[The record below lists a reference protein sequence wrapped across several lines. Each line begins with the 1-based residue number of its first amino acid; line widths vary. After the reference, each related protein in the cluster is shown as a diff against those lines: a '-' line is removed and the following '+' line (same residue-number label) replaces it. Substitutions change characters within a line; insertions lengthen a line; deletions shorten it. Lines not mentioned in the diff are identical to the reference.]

1 MKSYSEDPLHYKQL
15 ITQINEEV
23 DFSGYLTAQG
33 YDLLKKSAGSQE
45 FKNDDERIVLQTK
58 RHPVTYFNRNDSF
71 DKGRFFKFIHTRSA
85 NFYEA
90 IKSGLEV
97 IERTYPT
104 IHTTTPKKSTKN
116 LISLEERYN
125 IQPLTKPI
133 YLTEVRHL
141 SLATLRS
148 EAFKG
153 RIFNAFH
160 IDDNSGRIANI
171 ALPKYGTDGNIKN
184 YTLYNR
190 PYRDRKDGKIKKF
203 RLFLNKRY
211 EYLFVSNPEVKADK
225 VVCVESGFDALAY
238 HELHGL
244 PKAFYI
250 SMSGHIDDRKLE
262 QFYQWNT
269 LVGGATNLPIHLAFD
284 HDIEGMRYDLMV
296 VRSFINR
303 RSDRVFMELDW
314 KRPNMQI
321 KLNYRSNS
329 PAEMERDAN
338 FINEQIAGGP
348 EGMAQ
353 FFEKAICFKDK
364 VVWELDLDKIQRSP
378 KESRD
383 YWKRA
388 IGILSGCF
396 TRGTIRIDKSPSQ
409 KDWNDELISVKN
421 KVPLSASSSLMNK
434 MEEQQKKRKRKGY
447 AR

>member
-1 MKSYSEDPLHYKQL
+1 MMINYSEDPLHYKKL
-15 ITQINEEV
+15 IAQIDEEV
-23 DFSGYLTAQG
+23 DFSGYLNDQG
-33 YDLLKKSAGSQE
+33 YRIMKKSIGSQE
-45 FKNDDERIVLQTK
+45 FKKNDERIVLQTK
-58 RHPVTYFNRNDSF
+58 RHPVTYFNRNDSL

-133 YLTEVRHL
+133 YLTEGRHL
-141 SLATLRS
+141 SLETLHS

-160 IDDNSGRIANI
+160 INDNRGRIANV

-190 PYRDRKDGKIKKF
+190 PYRDRKDGKTKKF
-203 RLFLNKRY
+203 RLFLNERY

-238 HELHGL
+238 HELHGF

-262 QFYQWNT
+262 QFFQWNT

-296 VRSFINR
+296 VRSWVNR

-314 KRPNMQI
+314 KRSNMQI

-329 PAEMERDAN
+329 LAEMERDAD
-338 FINEQIAGGP
+338 FINKQIASGP
-348 EGMAQ
+348 EGMALV
-353 FFEKAICFKDK
+353 FEKAICFKDK
-364 VVWELDLDKIQRSP
+364 VVWELDLDRIQRSP
-378 KESRD
+378 KASRD

-388 IGILSGCF
+388 IGILSECF
-396 TRGTIRIDKSPSQ
+396 TRDVIRIDKSPSQ
-409 KDWNDELISVKN
+409 KDWNDELISVK
-421 KVPLSASSSLMNK
+421 
-434 MEEQQKKRKRKGY
+434 KKFHCQL
-447 AR
+447 AHL

>member
-1 MKSYSEDPLHYKQL
+1 MMINYSEDPLHYKKL
-15 ITQINEEV
+15 IAQIDEEV
-23 DFSGYLTAQG
+23 DFSGYLNNQG
-33 YDLLKKSAGSQE
+33 YRIMKKSIGSQE
-45 FKNDDERIVLQTK
+45 FKKNDERIVLQTK
-58 RHPVTYFNRNDSF
+58 RHPVTYFNRNDSL

-97 IERTYPT
+97 TERTYPT

-133 YLTEVRHL
+133 YLTEGRHL
-141 SLATLRS
+141 SLETLHS

-160 IDDNSGRIANI
+160 INDNRGRIANV

-190 PYRDRKDGKIKKF
+190 PYRDRKDGKTKKF
-203 RLFLNKRY
+203 RLFLNERY
-211 EYLFVSNPEVKADK
+211 KYLFVSNPEVKADK

-238 HELHGL
+238 HELHGF

-262 QFYQWNT
+262 QFFQWNT

-296 VRSFINR
+296 VRSWINR

-321 KLNYRSNS
+321 KLNYHSGS
-329 PAEMERDAN
+329 LAEMERDAD
-338 FINEQIAGGP
+338 FINKQIASGP
-348 EGMAQ
+348 EGIALV
-353 FFEKAICFKDK
+353 FEKAICFKDK
-364 VVWELDLDKIQRSP
+364 VVWELDLDRIQQFSQATRS
-378 KESRD
+378 
-383 YWKRA
+383 YWKKV
-388 IGILSGCF
+388 IGILSECF
-396 TRGTIRIDKSPSQ
+396 TRGTIKIDKSPNQ
-409 KDWNDELISVKN
+409 KDWNDELISVK
-421 KVPLSASSSLMNK
+421 
-434 MEEQQKKRKRKGY
+434 KKFHCQL
-447 AR
+447 AHL

>member
-1 MKSYSEDPLHYKQL
+1 MINYSEDPLHYKQL
-15 ITQINEEV
+15 IAQINEEI

-33 YDLLKKSAGSQE
+33 YDLLKKSTGSQE
-45 FKNDDERIVLQTK
+45 FKKNDERIVLQTK
-58 RHPVTYFNRNDSF
+58 RHPVTYFNRNDGS
-71 DKGRFFKFIHTRSA
+71 DKGRFFKFMHMRFG

-90 IKSGLEV
+90 IKSGLEA
-97 IERTYPT
+97 IKRTYPVANT
-104 IHTTTPKKSTKN
+104 DTHRKSVKTFK
-116 LISLEERYN
+116 SLEERYN
-125 IQPLTKPI
+125 INPLTKPI

-203 RLFLNKRY
+203 RLFLNERY

-238 HELHGL
+238 HELHGF

-262 QFYQWNT
+262 QFFQWNT

-296 VRSFINR
+296 VRSWINR

-314 KRPNMQI
+314 KRPNMEVT
-321 KLNYRSNS
+321 LSHRSNS
-329 PAEMERDAN
+329 LAEMERDAN
-338 FINEQIAGGP
+338 YINEQIAGGP

-396 TRGTIRIDKSPSQ
+396 TRGTIKIDKSPNQ
-409 KDWNDELISVKN
+409 KDWNDELISVK
-421 KVPLSASSSLMNK
+421 
-434 MEEQQKKRKRKGY
+434 KKSRCQL
-447 AR
+447 AHL